1 MQYVDGLSTKIC
13 IPNKTKDINVKAFN
27 MTKNKNEEDVNV
39 KVFNMTKNK
48 NEAKTVVKHIK
59 CDCNCKCNTCTC
71 KKVYGWDPSTCI
83 CENGKYSKSFVDNSK
98 IKCDEFMYAMDIVST
113 NMTNTISTDMST
125 NFDGKKKR
133 IVIFYTHF
141 C

>member
-39 KVFNMTKNK
+39 KVFNMTKN
-48 NEAKTVVKHIK
+48 EAKTVVKHIK
-59 CDCNCKCNTCTC
+59 CDCKCKCNTYTC
-71 KKVYGWDPSTCI
+71 KKVYSWNPSTCI